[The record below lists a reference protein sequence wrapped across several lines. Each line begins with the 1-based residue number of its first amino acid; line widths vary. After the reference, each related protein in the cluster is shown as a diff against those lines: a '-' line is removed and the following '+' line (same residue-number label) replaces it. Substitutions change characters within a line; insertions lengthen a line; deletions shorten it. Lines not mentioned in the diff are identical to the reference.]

1 MLRQGCSVGNVDSS
15 AWLRAPGARMST
27 VTYTLDRS
35 ASSSTKRDVIAR
47 INSDLGNKASISGD
61 LIKVDSFYESKV
73 QQILNRANIR
83 YTRG

>member
-1 MLRQGCSVGNVDSS
+1 
-15 AWLRAPGARMST
+15 MST

-35 ASSSTKRDVIAR
+35 ASSSTKRDVITR
-47 INSDLGNKASISGD
+47 INTDLGNKASISGD